1 MFGYR
6 LQTRHNSTTLG
17 MPVPGQLGK
26 TGLQQTGQG
35 VATQITPQ
43 PGHNPYQLGGS
54 PTIVNPISMS
64 NPNNAHSIPPPSALN
79 SSTIGA
85 QHPTPWKSNPTIP
98 PVGIYNLTR
107 TNSPGS
113 CQVPAPAVPSGMH
126 MPSYNGNNGLSPIS
140 STGIHSVPL
149 GMPHNLAGVQG
160 GPGLPHQKLGLNPGV
175 NGRGLSGLHSGIS
188 SGGPRNQLSGSIG
201 VTTGMG
207 NLGTTPLRQPIAPS
221 ATGGLP
227 SLPAAPTGPSLGVP
241 APGPGHSSVSSPM
254 VSNNGQVSSESSGL
268 SRFYCSHDIIALI
281 SVLGKCLC
289 IKIP

>member
-1 MFGYR
+1 M
-6 LQTRHNSTTLG
+6 QTRHNSTTLG

-35 VATQITPQ
+35 VATQVTPQ
-43 PGHNPYQLGGS
+43 SGHNPYQLGGM
-54 PTIVNPISMS
+54 PTIGNPMCMS
-64 NPNNAHSIPPPSALN
+64 NPNNGHGIPPTSALN

-85 QHPTPWKSNPTIP
+85 QHPMSWKPNQPIP
-98 PVGIYNLTR
+98 PLPFGIYNLTR

-160 GPGLPHQKLGLNPGV
+160 LQHQKLGLNTGV

-188 SGGPRNQLSGSIG
+188 SGGPRNQQSGSVG
-201 VTTGMG
+201 VTAGMG
-207 NLGTTPLRQPIAPS
+207 NSGTTPLRQPITPS
-221 ATGGLP
+221 ASGGLP
-227 SLPAAPTGPSLGVP
+227 SLPAAPIGPSLGVP
-241 APGPGHSSVSSPM
+241 APGPGHSTVSSPM
-254 VSNNGQVSSESSGL
+254 VSNNGQVCSQSSGL
-268 SRFYCSHDIIALI
+268 ST
-281 SVLGKCLC
+281 
-289 IKIP
+289 